1 MRTLLALVLICCMS
15 AAALAAEIEGR
26 EMRLPAKEREVKVI
40 QFRAAGDAPRPAAL
54 ILHGAGG
61 LDRRI
66 DRYKKYA
73 AAIADAG
80 IDAYLVYYYS
90 NRDNESGGGMFEQRF
105 PAWARLVGD
114 LAAHLSAQ
122 KDSNGRVGLIGFSNG
137 GILAPG
143 AAGLEPKINAAVVYY
158 GGEPW
163 PLNPLPTHY
172 PPLLILHG
180 DADAV
185 IPVEAGQ
192 ELAARAR
199 KMGAAVDLILYSKE
213 VHGFGFNLEEANSAD
228 ALARTVA
235 FLKKEL
241 LAP

>member
-1 MRTLLALVLICCMS
+1 MRTFLAFVLIFFMS
-15 AAALAAEIEGR
+15 SISAAAEIEGR

-66 DRYKKYA
+66 DRYKGYA
-73 AAIADAG
+73 AAIAASG

-90 NRDNESGGGMFEQRF
+90 SRDNESGGGMFEQRY

-114 LAAHLSAQ
+114 IAAYLTTQ

-163 PLNPLPTHY
+163 PLNPMPTRY

-199 KMGAAVDLILYSKE
+199 KMGGAVELVIYPKE
-213 VHGFGFNLEEANSAD
+213 VHGFGFNLDEPNSAD
-228 ALARTVA
+228 ALKRTVA